1 MWNIAALVILGATG
15 QASVPSIAP
24 FVGSETL
31 VVARVDLSRIATE
44 SLPARLTE
52 SLPFRLVS
60 DRMEALPEWSRR
72 LQAAGVRELL
82 LIADLDGPPVVV
94 VVGVADRDPDRI
106 GRLLSGREKGASP
119 IAWPSYAVIRGAVVA
134 GSKDALDRVR
144 ALKPAPR
151 PDLMQALDGQH
162 ADVCVAISAT
172 PEVRR
177 VLEELVPNF
186 PRELGGGPITEW
198 TRGLRW
204 ISIGLAGGKAPWKV
218 VVAASDPDAA
228 KKLAARGPA
237 LAGFLAKAPIDREMH
252 RLPGLLKTSVQG
264 DRLQI
269 QADAEVAAGLIDA
282 ATRPVVDAIAQS
294 DCTMN
299 EKYIALAIHNYASAT
314 GKKRLFPPAYSTDRA
329 GKPLLSWRVLILP
342 YLDQQQELYR
352 EFHLDEP
359 WDSPHNRALIGRMPA
374 VYRCPLESS
383 ADVREGKTRYV
394 APRSPGTI
402 FRGGQS
408 VSIKEITDG
417 TSNTIF
423 FLDAGQAH
431 SVPWTK
437 PDDWDV
443 PPEGVADLFH
453 AHPGGRDPGTCAAM
467 ADGSVRFLR
476 ARTPVKTLRALFTF
490 AGNEVISLE

>member
-1 MWNIAALVILGATG
+1 MWKIVALVILGATG
-15 QASVPSIAP
+15 RVPMPSIAS
-24 FVGSETL
+24 FVGPETL
-31 VVARVDLSRIATE
+31 IVVRVDLTRISTE
-44 SLPARLTE
+44 TLPAPLTE
-52 SLPFRLVS
+52 SLPFRLVG
-60 DRMEALPEWSRR
+60 DRIGSLPDWSRR
-72 LQAAGVRELL
+72 LQAAGVRELV
-82 LIADLDGPPVVV
+82 LIADLNGPPVVV
-94 VVGVADRDPDRI
+94 VPGVADRDHDRV
-106 GRLLSGREKGASP
+106 GRLLCGKEGGASP

-134 GSKDALDRVR
+134 GSNDSLDRVR
-144 ALKPAPR
+144 ALKPAAR
-151 PDLMQALDGQH
+151 PDLMQALDGEE
-162 ADVCVAISAT
+162 AGVRVAISAT

-198 TRGLRW
+198 TRGVRW
-204 ISIGLAGGKAPWKV
+204 ISIELAGGKAPWRV

-237 LAGFLAKAPIDREMH
+237 LAGFLAKAPIDREMP
-252 RLPGLLKTSVQG
+252 RLLGLLETSVQG

-299 EKYIALAIHNYASAT
+299 EKQIALAIHNYASAT
-314 GKKRLFPPAYSTDRA
+314 GRKYLFPPAYSTDRA

-383 ADVREGKTRYV
+383 ADAREGKTRYV

-402 FRGGQS
+402 FRGAQS

-423 FLDAGQAH
+423 FLDAGEAH
-431 SVPWTK
+431 AVTWTK

-467 ADGSVRFLR
+467 ADCSVRFLR
-476 ARTPVKTLRALFTF
+476 ARTPAKTLRALFTF
-490 AGNEVISLE
+490 AGNEVISFD